1 VTRLAGLLLCL
12 FCATAGAQ
20 SDFAH
25 VTNVQMPPGIGV
37 RDVAYADVNGDGRA
51 DLVVAA
57 LKDRERQL
65 RVYLQ
70 QEGEIAF
77 RAEPDHLLAPVWKDV
92 VAYAVADC
100 HPDAGSEVVLFTGA
114 GAWAWRLRA
123 PERTAVGKLVEV
135 SFLWQLP
142 DPGRVVAWPPAVRDV
157 DGDGRADLVVP
168 EPGGYRIVLQR
179 GEGFDAAFVSV
190 PDDREAN
197 RDLVPR
203 QVADRVAAR
212 VDTGAAR
219 AAMQRYKL
227 SIGSTGAESLVTGGP
242 LVEVEDAV
250 PAPQFADFDAD
261 GDLDLL
267 ARTEKWVHV
276 WYQGPPGRFTTRRT
290 FRAPVVADRSR
301 KLDISY
307 SAHVVDINRDGHAD
321 CVLLAGD
328 QRSKSART
336 QVLVYIQEPEAKI
349 PLFGEEGLPSQLLV
363 LDGFAGYPR
372 FEDVDGDGYPDLKVG
387 AVRPDL
393 IDTLRAAS
401 GGAVRAEF
409 YVYLNRK
416 GTFSRR
422 PDLTFRAQVEVQGLR
437 RMRTALIARFVDD
450 VTGDGVQD
458 FVLRD
463 EETRLRLYLTRR
475 TREGLSVAPRPLWE
489 IRIDDDS
496 KIRIP
501 PVPGRTEILVLEPEQ
516 VLHVRFP

>member
-1 VTRLAGLLLCL
+1 VSRLLAGLLL
-12 FCATAGAQ
+12 FCTAAAAQ
-20 SDFAH
+20 DEFAH

-37 RDVAYADVNGDGRA
+37 RDVVYGDVNGDGRA

-57 LKDRERQL
+57 LKGRERQL

-70 QEGEIAF
+70 QEGVIAF
-77 RAEPDHLLAPVWKDV
+77 GTEPDHLLAPVWKDV
-92 VAYAVADC
+92 VAYAVADV
-100 HPDAGSEVVLFTGA
+100 HPDAGAEVILFTAA

-123 PERTAVGKLVEV
+123 PERATVAKLVEV
-135 SFLWQLP
+135 AFLWQLP
-142 DPGRVVAWPPAVRDV
+142 DPGRVVAWPRAVRDV
-157 DGDGRADLVVP
+157 DGDGSADLVVP
-168 EPGGYRIVLQR
+168 EPGGYRIVVRR
-179 GEGFDAAFVSV
+179 GEGFDPAFISV
-190 PDDREAN
+190 PDDRAAN
-197 RDLVPR
+197 RDMVPR
-203 QVADRVAAR
+203 AVADRVAAR

-219 AAMQRYKL
+219 AAMRRYQL

-242 LVEVEDAV
+242 LVQVEDEV
-250 PAPQFADFDAD
+250 PAPQFLDFDAD

-276 WYQGPPGRFTTRRT
+276 WYQHPPGRFRARRT
-290 FRAPVVADRSR
+290 FKAPVVADRNR
-301 KLDISY
+301 KLDVSY
-307 SAHVVDINRDGHAD
+307 SAHVVDINRDGYAD

-328 QRSKSART
+328 QRSKKART
-336 QVLVYIQEPEAKI
+336 QIMVYLQKPKAKL
-349 PLFGEEGLPSQLLV
+349 PLFGAEGLPDQLLV
-363 LDGFAGYPR
+363 LDGFAGNPR

-387 AVRPDL
+387 AIRPDL

-416 GTFSRR
+416 GTLSRR
-422 PDLTFRAQVEVQGLR
+422 PDLTFRAQVQVKGLR
-437 RMRTALIARFVDD
+437 RARTALVARFVAD

-475 TREGLSVAPRPLWE
+475 TREGLSIAPRPLWE

-501 PVPGRTEILVLEPEQ
+501 PVPGRTEILILEPEQ